1 MSFFSNCSAN
11 LVPGNETTDM
21 DISSNA
27 LSTDHHMRL
36 TNIID
41 HLRVAQKRAETCGN
55 SAAVSFVN
63 EQLKRYTYLHI
74 NI

>member
-1 MSFFSNCSAN
+1 MFFNVAFSYCSAN
-11 LVPGNETTDM
+11 LVPGNEVTDM
-21 DISSNA
+21 DFASNP

-36 TNIID
+36 TSIID

-63 EQLKRYTYLHI
+63 EIL
-74 NI
+74 